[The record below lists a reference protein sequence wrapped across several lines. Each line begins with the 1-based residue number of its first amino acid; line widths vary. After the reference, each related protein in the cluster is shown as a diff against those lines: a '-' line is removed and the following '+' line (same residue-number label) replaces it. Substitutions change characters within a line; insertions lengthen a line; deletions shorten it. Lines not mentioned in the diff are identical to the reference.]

1 MWDCTEMY
9 PLHEHIHKDLTMKWD
24 IWKIINNIET
34 ANYYIT
40 DHIVSNMS
48 KQILYQIQSP
58 LHLSTKTGKRPTVI
72 VPKMCKS
79 SFMITIKTEF
89 NYCFYTQDI
98 YIPKSHN
105 TAFRIDIIQDFK
117 ISTSRQKKKLNFQ
130 IFLVDLF
137 YNALGFLN

>member
-1 MWDCTEMY
+1 
-9 PLHEHIHKDLTMKWD
+9 
-24 IWKIINNIET
+24 
-34 ANYYIT
+34 
-40 DHIVSNMS
+40 MS

-72 VPKMCKS
+72 VPAKMCKS
-79 SFMITIKTEF
+79 SFMITIKNEF

-117 ISTSRQKKKLNFQ
+117 SVPPDEKKKKKSNRIFK

>member
-1 MWDCTEMY
+1 
-9 PLHEHIHKDLTMKWD
+9 
-24 IWKIINNIET
+24 
-34 ANYYIT
+34 
-40 DHIVSNMS
+40 MS

-72 VPKMCKS
+72 VPAKMCKS
-79 SFMITIKTEF
+79 SFMITIKNEF

-117 ISTSRQKKKLNFQ
+117 SVPPDEKKKKKIQSNFQ
-130 IFLVDLF
+130 NI
-137 YNALGFLN
+137 LGRLILQCTRISKLKCMKNLKAKKYI

>member
-1 MWDCTEMY
+1 
-9 PLHEHIHKDLTMKWD
+9 
-24 IWKIINNIET
+24 
-34 ANYYIT
+34 
-40 DHIVSNMS
+40 MS

-58 LHLSTKTGKRPTVI
+58 IHLSTKTGKRPTVI
-72 VPKMCKS
+72 VPKLCKS

-117 ISTSRQKKKLNFQ
+117 SVPPDKKIEFSKILGRLILQCTRISKLKCMKNLKAKKNIIPRKNHD
-130 IFLVDLF
+130 LVQSTVT
-137 YNALGFLN
+137 